1 MDEGE
6 GRWGRTG
13 RRAGK
18 GKHSLDVNQL
28 INFLKRC
35 DRSNSRQKQLNEE
48 GGFILG
54 QNSRIQSVCPCGECT
69 TAGA

>member
-1 MDEGE
+1 MDEGD
-6 GRWGRTG
+6 GRGGRTG

-35 DRSNSRQKQLNEE
+35 DPLKDVRNITLLPN
-48 GGFILG
+48 
-54 QNSRIQSVCPCGECT
+54 T
-69 TAGA
+69 